1 MNGTLR
7 TGLAL
12 LAAVALAAVALS
24 FLPIGRA
31 LRYATY
37 YASDGPGALL
47 VVPVAVV
54 AALLHER
61 VVRGLLYDGL
71 RRRLEP
77 GLGAPAVA
85 VAGALFPAALRLWLV
100 PRPPAPLVVLALL
113 AYLVE
118 MLLGL
123 GLAWL
128 ALGAGSTAPGALAM
142 AAIWSVRLLV
152 TVRFHGGVVPLL
164 EVLAAGLSALA
175 VALVL
180 VRPLAPHR
188 DAVMG
193 VA

>member
-12 LAAVALAAVALS
+12 LAALALAAVALS
-24 FLPIGRA
+24 FLPLGRA
-31 LRYATY
+31 LRYVTY
-37 YASDGPGALL
+37 YPSDGPSVPAVILSTIPLAL
-47 VVPVAVV
+47 V
-54 AALLHER
+54 HER
-61 VVRGLLYDGL
+61 VMRGLVYGVL

-77 GLGAPAVA
+77 GLGAPVVA
-85 VAGALFPAALRLWLV
+85 IVGALLPAAVRLWLL

-128 ALGAGSTAPGALAM
+128 ALGTGSTVPGALAV

-164 EVLAAGLSALA
+164 EIVAAGLSALT